1 MDVGSLTVMCIDLH
15 LCWSSLFRV
24 LWASCTQISICF
36 LRLGIF
42 KAIFI
47 FFSILYVMNFF
58 SHLLKILHLYLLFS
72 NASEVL
78 NGDSILSFV
87 FVDSFIYPFISKDL
101 YPIGIFFIPQ
111 KQIQSIADLTCIRS
125 GNWQE
130 PCRQSRRG
138 TRVSYCQFSDSI
150 CPRVCPCLSWPC

>member
-1 MDVGSLTVMCIDLH
+1 
-15 LCWSSLFRV
+15 
-24 LWASCTQISICF
+24 
-36 LRLGIF
+36 
-42 KAIFI
+42 
-47 FFSILYVMNFF
+47 MNFF
-58 SHLLKILHLYLLFS
+58 SHLLKILHLYLPFS

-111 KQIQSIADLTCIRS
+111 KQIQSIADLTCTRS

-138 TRVSYCQFSDSI
+138 TRVS
-150 CPRVCPCLSWPC
+150 